1 MTAGGATTAVA
12 GGRSGAPPSAAGRVS
27 LRGLTKRFG
36 GVTVVDGLDLEVE
49 PGSFTTLLGP
59 SGCGKTTVL
68 RMVAGFVEP
77 DAGSVLVGERDVTP
91 LPPDKRGVGLVFQD
105 YALFPH
111 MTVRRNV
118 EYGLRMRRLPRAERL
133 ARVTRVLEA
142 LDLTPLADRYPDQLS
157 GGQQQRVAL
166 GRVMALEPQVLLL
179 DEPLSNL
186 DAQLRVRLRSE
197 LKELQRHL
205 GVTAIYVTHDQEE
218 ALSLSDRVVV
228 MEAGRVQQV
237 GAPEDVY
244 ALPANRFVAR
254 FVGQANLL
262 PVTSQGPAGAGRVRA
277 RWQGGEVVLALP
289 DEREPAPGTAG
300 VAVVRPERVALAATS
315 GGGEAA
321 LPGGG
326 GALSLRGRVTGV
338 AYFGAYRRYTVAL
351 PGLEEPWLADVHDL
365 GGPTLRPSDEVT
377 LTVTGVPSWAW

>member
-1 MTAGGATTAVA
+1 PRRQPRQGVPHRDRPADLASGRGRLRLHLRAGRGHAQHGDLPRVLRHAAGLRGHPQPRRPGQVGTRLRAGDGPARRHAGRPGPRLRAHGGPPAPARGGCGPGAVMTVGGATTAVA

-133 ARVTRVLEA
+133 AR
-142 LDLTPLADRYPDQLS
+142 
-157 GGQQQRVAL
+157 
-166 GRVMALEPQVLLL
+166 
-179 DEPLSNL
+179 
-186 DAQLRVRLRSE
+186 
-197 LKELQRHL
+197 
-205 GVTAIYVTHDQEE
+205 
-218 ALSLSDRVVV
+218 
-228 MEAGRVQQV
+228 
-237 GAPEDVY
+237 
-244 ALPANRFVAR
+244 
-254 FVGQANLL
+254 
-262 PVTSQGPAGAGRVRA
+262 
-277 RWQGGEVVLALP
+277 
-289 DEREPAPGTAG
+289 
-300 VAVVRPERVALAATS
+300 
-315 GGGEAA
+315 
-321 LPGGG
+321 
-326 GALSLRGRVTGV
+326 
-338 AYFGAYRRYTVAL
+338 
-351 PGLEEPWLADVHDL
+351 
-365 GGPTLRPSDEVT
+365 
-377 LTVTGVPSWAW
+377 

>member
-1 MTAGGATTAVA
+1 MTVTSPGQQAQADGAAA
-12 GGRSGAPPSAAGRVS
+12 AAAGRVE
-27 LRGLTKRFG
+27 LRGLTKRFAD
-36 GVTVVDGLDLEVE
+36 VTAVAGIDLVVE

-68 RMVAGFVEP
+68 RMIAGFVEP
-77 DAGSVLVGERDVTP
+77 DAGSVLVGDRDVTT

-111 MTVRRNV
+111 MSVRRNV
-118 EYGLRMRRLPRAERL
+118 EYGLRMRRLPAPERDE
-133 ARVTRVLEA
+133 RVSRVLAA
-142 LDLTPLADRYPDQLS
+142 LDLSPLAERFPHQLS

-186 DAQLRVRLRSE
+186 DAQLRVRLRTE
-197 LKELQRHL
+197 LKELQRRL
-205 GVTAIYVTHDQEE
+205 GVTAVYVTHDQEE

-228 MEAGRVQQV
+228 MEAGSVQQV

-262 PVTSQGPAGAGRVRA
+262 PVSSVGPEGAGRLRA
-277 RWQGGEVVLALP
+277 RWHGGETVLALP
-289 DEREPAPGTAG
+289 DDRVPRAGAEG
-300 VAVVRPERVALAATS
+300 VAVVRPERVAIAA
-315 GGGEAA
+315 AN
-321 LPGGG
+321 GG
-326 GALSLRGRVTGV
+326 GADELPAPAGSFSLRGRVQSV
-338 AYFGAYRRYTVAL
+338 AYFGAYRRYTVAVD
-351 PGLEEPWLADVHDL
+351 GLEEAWLADVHD
-365 GGPTLRPSDEVT
+365 PDAPARRPGDEVT
-377 LTVTGVPSWAW
+377 LTVTGQPSWAW